1 MSFGEESTRTD
12 QPNFPPQCFLT
23 KVILTARMSR
33 QRQKKQWAGLKM
45 DLKKFSTW
53 FFVRQTFP
61 PNSQLRVLDLSV
73 LNARADLQFL
83 PRPVFWAVG
92 SDKERAWFIHFWTYM
107 IKSLQNEL
115 LESNR
120 LYEES
125 GKRAKST
132 TFIDLN
138 KAHQVLEQ
146 GIVEKQAHLDEATQ
160 KYNNICQELE
170 KAHIKIDRVLCWKGL
185 NCCWMTLMN

>member
-1 MSFGEESTRTD
+1 
-12 QPNFPPQCFLT
+12 
-23 KVILTARMSR
+23 
-33 QRQKKQWAGLKM
+33 
-45 DLKKFSTW
+45 
-53 FFVRQTFP
+53 
-61 PNSQLRVLDLSV
+61 
-73 LNARADLQFL
+73 
-83 PRPVFWAVG
+83 
-92 SDKERAWFIHFWTYM
+92 M
-107 IKSLQNEL
+107 IKRLQNEL

-170 KAHIKIDRVLCWKGL
+170 KAHIKIDRVLC
-185 NCCWMTLMN
+185 